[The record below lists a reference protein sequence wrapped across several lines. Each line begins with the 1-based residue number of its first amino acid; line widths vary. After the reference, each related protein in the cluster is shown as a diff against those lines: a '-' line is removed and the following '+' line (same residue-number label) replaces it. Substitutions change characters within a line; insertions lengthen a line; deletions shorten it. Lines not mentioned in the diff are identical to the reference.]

1 MSILEELYN
10 GNIAPIERSMKKGS
24 EYYKLCKAVSE
35 KEEKLFEELS
45 CEKKAMYES
54 IAERRLML
62 ESISE
67 KEIFIDGFRLG
78 AQIMLE
84 IINEPNNQL
93 LHI

>member
-10 GNIAPIERSMKKGS
+10 GNIAPIERAVKKGS
-24 EYYKLCKAVSE
+24 EYYRLCKAVAE
-35 KEEKLFEELS
+35 KEDKLFEELS

-54 IAERRLML
+54 IAESRLMI

-67 KEIFIDGFRLG
+67 EEIFIDGFRLG

-84 IINEPNNQL
+84 IINEPDKQL
-93 LHI
+93 LQI

>member
-35 KEEKLFEELS
+35 KEDKLFEELS
-45 CEKKAMYES
+45 CEKKAIYES
-54 IAERRLML
+54 IAESKLVV

-67 KEIFIDGFRLG
+67 EEIFIDGFRLG

-84 IINEPNNQL
+84 IINKPD
-93 LHI
+93 

>member
-1 MSILEELYN
+1 MSIIEELYN
-10 GNIAPIERSMKKGS
+10 GNIAPIESSIKKGS
-24 EYYKLCKAVSE
+24 EYYKLCKAVAE

-54 IAERRLML
+54 IVESKLML

-67 KEIFIDGFRLG
+67 EEIFIDGFRLG

-84 IINEPNNQL
+84 IINEPDKQL
-93 LHI
+93 LQI